1 MKIKLLILLLFFCIA
16 NCFATNTN
24 TRYKAWTEDISNT
37 EISVLTCSPG
47 DQIYSI
53 FGHTAVRVCN
63 PNIGLDAVINYGL
76 FDFSQ
81 ESFVYRFV
89 KGETDYMCGAEAY
102 NSFLYS
108 YAWRGSGVKATVLD
122 LTDAE
127 KERFIRVL
135 TNDLRPENREYRYNF
150 AYNNC
155 ATKIRDIV
163 NFAYSGKYESLQPSE
178 YTFREVIGHYAE
190 NYPWY
195 MFSFDICLGG
205 KAYNTL
211 MTPEEVQFL
220 PEYLDAALNNSII
233 NRDGEE
239 IKPKT
244 KEEIHLTP
252 ADTIIEKTIFT
263 PFVVACILLV
273 LSIINLS
280 FGNKLGKKLGKGFK
294 IASNIYSGAIFLT
307 YTLIGLLVTFLI
319 FFSEHPFTTWNMNIC
334 IFNPLIVIPFI
345 GLIIKNKGVLF
356 KIVNSALVL
365 IAVLFVF
372 YCLIFWNFTN
382 HAFIPMAI
390 ALILELDRQILV
402 RERLI

>member
-1 MKIKLLILLLFFCIA
+1 MKFKLLILLLIFCVA
-16 NCFATNTN
+16 NAFATTK
-24 TRYKAWTEDISNT
+24 RYKAWTEDISNT

-178 YTFREVIGHYAE
+178 FTFREVIGHYAE

-211 MTPEEVQFL
+211 MTPEEAQFL
-220 PEYLDAALNNSII
+220 PEYLDAALNNSLI

-252 ADTIIEKTIFT
+252 IDSTIEKTIFT
-263 PFVVACILLV
+263 PFVVACILIILSICNLV
-273 LSIINLS
+273 L
-280 FGNKLGKKLGKGFK
+280 GKRFGKGLR
-294 IASNIYSGAIFLT
+294 IASNIYSGTIFFT

-334 IFNPLIVIPFI
+334 IFNPLIAIPFI
-345 GLIIKNKGVLF
+345 GLFIKNKSIFF
-356 KIVNSALVL
+356 KIINAALVL
-365 IAVLFVF
+365 LAVLFIL
-372 YCLIFWNFTN
+372 YALIFWSFTN
-382 HAFIPMAI
+382 HALIPLAI
-390 ALILELDRQILV
+390 VLILELNK
-402 RERLI
+402 RLI

>member
-1 MKIKLLILLLFFCIA
+1 MKYKLLISLLIFSVA
-16 NCFATNTN
+16 NCFATTK
-24 TRYKAWTEDISNT
+24 RYKAWTEDISNT

-63 PNIGLDAVINYGL
+63 PNIGLDAVVNYGL

-89 KGETDYMCGAEAY
+89 KGETDYMCGVENY
-102 NSFLYS
+102 SSFLYS

-135 TNDLRPENREYRYNF
+135 TNDLKPENREYRYNF

-205 KAYNTL
+205 KDYNTL
-211 MTPEEVQFL
+211 MTPEEAQFL
-220 PEYLDAALNNSII
+220 PEYLDAALNNCII
-233 NRDGEE
+233 NRDGED
-239 IKPKT
+239 IKPNTTQKILINPENT
-244 KEEIHLTP
+244 TVESTF
-252 ADTIIEKTIFT
+252 FT

-273 LSIINLS
+273 LSLCNLV
-280 FGNKLGKKLGKGFK
+280 FGNKFGKGLS
-294 IASNIYSGAIFLT
+294 IASNIYSGTILFT
-307 YTLIGLLVTFLI
+307 YTIIGLLISFLI
-319 FFSEHPFTTWNMNIC
+319 FFSEHPFTTWNMNLC
-334 IFNPLIVIPFI
+334 IFNPLIAIPFVGI
-345 GLIIKNKGVLF
+345 FIKNKSVFF
-356 KIVNSALVL
+356 KIINVALVL
-365 IAVLFVF
+365 LAVLFIL
-372 YCLIFWNFTN
+372 YALIFWSFTN
-382 HAFIPMAI
+382 HALIPLAI
-390 ALILELDRQILV
+390 VLILELNKRVI
-402 RERLI
+402 

>member
-1 MKIKLLILLLFFCIA
+1 MKFKLLILLLFFCVA

-24 TRYKAWTEDISNT
+24 TRYKVWTKDISNT

-63 PNIGLDAVINYGL
+63 PNIGLDAVVNYGL
-76 FDFSQ
+76 FDFDQ

-89 KGETDYMCGAEAY
+89 KGETDYMCGVENY
-102 NSFLYS
+102 SSFLYS

-163 NFAYSGKYESLQPSE
+163 NFAYSGRYESIQPSE

-211 MTPEEVQFL
+211 MTPEEAQFL
-220 PEYLDAALNNSII
+220 PEYLDAALNNCLI
-233 NRDGEE
+233 NRDGED
-239 IKPKT
+239 IKPNT
-244 KEEIHLTP
+244 KQEIHLTP

-263 PFVVACILLV
+263 PFVVACIMLV
-273 LSIINLS
+273 LSICNLV
-280 FGNKLGKKLGKGFK
+280 LGKRFGKGFRV
-294 IASNIYSGAIFLT
+294 ASNIYSGAVFFT
-307 YTLIGLLVTFLI
+307 YSIIGLLVTFLI
-319 FFSEHPFTTWNMNIC
+319 FFSEHPFTTWNMNLC
-334 IFNPLIVIPFI
+334 IFNPLIAIPFV
-345 GLIIKNKGVLF
+345 GLFIKNKSVFF
-356 KIVNSALVL
+356 KIINATLVL
-365 IAVLFVF
+365 LAVLFIL
-372 YCLIFWNFTN
+372 YALIFWSFTN
-382 HAFIPMAI
+382 HALIPLAI
-390 ALILELDRQILV
+390 VLILEINK
-402 RERLI
+402 RLI

>member
-1 MKIKLLILLLFFCIA
+1 MKHKLLILLLIFCVA
-16 NCFATNTN
+16 NCFATN

-76 FDFSQ
+76 FDFDQ

-135 TNDLRPENREYRYNF
+135 TNDLKPENREYRYNF

-178 YTFREVIGHYAE
+178 FTFREVIGHYAE

-211 MTPEEVQFL
+211 MTPEEAQFL
-220 PEYLDAALNNSII
+220 PEYLDAALNNSLI

-252 ADTIIEKTIFT
+252 VDSTIEKTIFT
-263 PFVVACILLV
+263 PFVVACILIILSICNLV
-273 LSIINLS
+273 L
-280 FGNKLGKKLGKGFK
+280 GKRFGKGLR
-294 IASNIYSGAIFLT
+294 IASNIYSGVIFLT

-334 IFNPLIVIPFI
+334 IFNPLIAIPFV
-345 GLIIKNKGVLF
+345 GLFIKNKSIFF
-356 KIVNSALVL
+356 KIINATLVL
-365 IAVLFVF
+365 LAVLFIL
-372 YCLIFWNFTN
+372 YALIFWSFTN
-382 HAFIPMAI
+382 HALIPLAI
-390 ALILELDRQILV
+390 VLILELNK
-402 RERLI
+402 RLI

>member
-1 MKIKLLILLLFFCIA
+1 MKYKLLILLLFFSVA
-16 NCFATNTN
+16 NCFATTK
-24 TRYKAWTEDISNT
+24 RYKAWTEDISNT

-63 PNIGLDAVINYGL
+63 PNIGLDAVVNYGL

-89 KGETDYMCGAEAY
+89 KGETDYMCGVENY
-102 NSFLYS
+102 SSFLYS

-163 NFAYSGKYESLQPSE
+163 NFAYSGKYESIQPSE

-195 MFSFDICLGG
+195 MFSFDVCLGG
-205 KAYNTL
+205 KDYNTL
-211 MTPEEVQFL
+211 MTPEETQFL
-220 PEYLDAALNNSII
+220 PEHLDTALNNCLI
-233 NRDGEE
+233 NRDGED

-244 KEEIHLTP
+244 REEIHLAP
-252 ADTIIEKTIFT
+252 ADITIEKTIFT
-263 PFVVACILLV
+263 PFVAACILLV
-273 LSIINLS
+273 LSICNLV
-280 FGNKLGKKLGKGFK
+280 FGKRFGKGLR
-294 IASNIYSGAIFLT
+294 IASNIYSGTIFFT
-307 YTLIGLLVTFLI
+307 YTLIGLLVTFLV
-319 FFSEHPFTTWNMNIC
+319 FFSEHPFTTWNMNLC
-334 IFNPLIVIPFI
+334 IFNPLIAIPFV
-345 GLIIKNKGVLF
+345 GLFIKNKSIFF
-356 KIVNSALVL
+356 KIINAALVL
-365 IAVLFVF
+365 LAVLFML
-372 YCLIFWNFTN
+372 YALIFWSFTN
-382 HAFIPMAI
+382 HALIPLAI
-390 ALILELDRQILV
+390 VLILEINK
-402 RERLI
+402 RLI